1 MPATLLTEYL
11 KAIPRLQAAEALM
24 EAQVVRVGAGFMKPE
39 AQRSI
44 LNRWSRIAFGSG
56 YPKGK
61 QTKMDP
67 QKMAA
72 MGLGVRQVKSDG

>member
-1 MPATLLTEYL
+1 MPAALLTEYM

-24 EAQVVRVGAGFMKPE
+24 ESEVVRVGAGFMKPE
-39 AQRSI
+39 AERSI
-44 LNRWSRIAFGSG
+44 LNRWSRIAFGAGS
-56 YPKGK
+56 KKRK

-72 MGLGVRQVKSDG
+72 MGLGVRQGKSNG

>member
-24 EAQVVRVGAGFMKPE
+24 ESEVVRVGAGFMKQE

-44 LNRWSRIAFGSG
+44 LNRWSKIAFGSG
-56 YPKGK
+56 SPKGK
-61 QTKMDP
+61 QTKMNR

-72 MGLGVRQVKSDG
+72 MGLGVRQEKSDG